1 MKRRI
6 EKVVAQIVLSITFIL
21 IAGSAFGQLVMLEHR
36 SYDDFLTN
44 QEKSLLQRTILKV
57 SDIEG
62 SPYLDKSFVKGSVI
76 TRDSIQYQNVP
87 LRYNIYNDEFEF
99 KVNEEMYLVISEPS
113 SILKISIEDAVFIY
127 LKKDNK
133 YGYYQLLNDDK
144 IKLLLRYTVKFRQAN
159 VSNGIN
165 QARPP
170 KFNRGSD
177 SYYIQIGYNEPQK
190 INNKKDIDLIFGT
203 KSSSIK
209 ELIKKENIDVRKEG
223 DLRKFVQLL
232 NKSDLIN

>member
-1 MKRRI
+1 
-6 EKVVAQIVLSITFIL
+6 
-21 IAGSAFGQLVMLEHR
+21 LE
-36 SYDDFLTN
+36 
-44 QEKSLLQRTILKV
+44 
-57 SDIEG
+57 
-62 SPYLDKSFVKGSVI
+62 
-76 TRDSIQYQNVP
+76 
-87 LRYNIYNDEFEF
+87 
-99 KVNEEMYLVISEPS
+99 
-113 SILKISIEDAVFIY
+113 
-127 LKKDNK
+127 KDNK